1 MEERLEMG
9 GEEVR
14 GENGVVV
21 IDDMGKPNVSSNH
34 HGSEWGL
41 Y

>member
-14 GENGVVV
+14 GENGVVWGSQMPPWVRMGV
-21 IDDMGKPNVSSNH
+21 ILK
-34 HGSEWGL
+34 GSVL
-41 Y
+41 